1 MMGSHLWLTGGAN
14 TLLRGHLS
22 GRCGIRTH
30 GDPEATTAF
39 EAAPFVRSGNLP
51 GLQATSE
58 TRRPRSAW
66 RASDDDRARP
76 PAHSFARGV
85 GLPGL
90 GEAANRLLEHR
101 RLGGIGEP
109 KVALILARR

>member
-1 MMGSHLWLTGGAN
+1 MIRPGPV
-14 TLLRGHLS
+14 S

-58 TRRPRSAW
+58 TRWLRPGDRTQTTTVRGLAPVVSPGAYAAQAW
-66 RASDDDRARP
+66 
-76 PAHSFARGV
+76 
-85 GLPGL
+85 
-90 GEAANRLLEHR
+90 
-101 RLGGIGEP
+101 
-109 KVALILARR
+109 ARRRTVSSRTGGSAEYGNRR